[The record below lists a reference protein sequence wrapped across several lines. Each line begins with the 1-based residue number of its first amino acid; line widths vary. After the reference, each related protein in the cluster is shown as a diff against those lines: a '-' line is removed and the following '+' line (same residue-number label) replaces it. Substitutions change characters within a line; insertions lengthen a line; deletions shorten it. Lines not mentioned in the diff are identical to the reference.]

1 MLARRVLFAAVICFL
16 LPGVAGCWSNYEL
29 EQQALVTALG
39 VDRGS
44 DGRLLASAQIVVP
57 RVAGAQRV
65 AGGGG
70 REESPVFVAGAEG
83 RTVAEAVS
91 MLSNAAGRNLNFA
104 FMELIVI
111 GRELAA
117 EGIAPVTDWVGRSR
131 ELRLR
136 TLIGVADGTAREV
149 IEAPGAGL
157 DRIPGT
163 YLASSV
169 AVSELNNSRIVRTS
183 VFDFLHDVSLKG
195 REPLAMRITVSRT
208 GGKKQAQVS
217 GCAVFRGYRL
227 AGWLNETESRGYLWV
242 TGKIGRGTVSGT
254 LPGGKPAAYTI
265 RGSKTKIAVA
275 FTGDGPAFR
284 VKIAMKSNLGEVHD
298 PDLKL
303 DRPQDLEE
311 LEPLLADSVARE
323 AKAALARARE
333 LNADIFGLGEALRRR
348 HPAQW
353 KEIKD
358 DWDNIFGRVPVEVE
372 VEASIRRTE
381 KAGSPVRPK
390 AWPP

>member
-1 MLARRVLFAAVICFL
+1 ML
-16 LPGVAGCWSNYEL
+16 
-29 EQQALVTALG
+29 T
-39 VDRGS
+39 
-44 DGRLLASAQIVVP
+44 ASA
-57 RVAGAQRV
+57 
-65 AGGGG
+65 
-70 REESPVFVAGAEG
+70 
-83 RTVAEAVS
+83 TVRPSAPATKTG
-91 MLSNAAGRNLNFA
+91 LS
-104 FMELIVI
+104 
-111 GRELAA
+111 

-136 TLIGVADGTAREV
+136 TLIGVADGTAREM

-169 AVSELNNSRIVRTS
+169 AVSALNNSRIVRTS

-208 GGKKQAQVS
+208 GGKKQARVS

-323 AKAALARARE
+323 AEAALARARA

-348 HPAQW
+348 HPARW

-358 DWDNIFGRVPVEVE
+358 DWENIFGRVPVEVE

>member
-1 MLARRVLFAAVICFL
+1 MRARGVLLAAAICLL
-16 LPGVAGCWSNYEL
+16 LPGAAGCWSNYEL

-44 DGRLLASAQIVVP
+44 AGRFLASAQIVVP
-57 RVAGAQRV
+57 RAAGTQRA
-65 AGGGG
+65 AGGGE

-91 MLSNAAGRNLNFA
+91 MLSNTTGRDLNFA
-104 FMELIVI
+104 FLELIVI
-111 GRELAA
+111 GRDLAA

-136 TLIGVADGTAREV
+136 TLLGVADGTAREV
-149 IEAPGAGL
+149 IESPGAGL

-163 YLASSV
+163 YLASAV
-169 AVSELNNSRIVRTS
+169 AVSALNNSRIVRTS
-183 VFDFLHDVSLKG
+183 VFDFLHDISLKG
-195 REPLAMRITVSRT
+195 REPLAMRITVSQT
-208 GGKKQAQVS
+208 GGKKQARIS

-242 TGKIGRGTVSGT
+242 TGKIGRGTVSGS
-254 LPGGKPAAYTI
+254 LPGGKPAAYAI
-265 RGSKTKIAVA
+265 RGSKTKIAVDL
-275 FTGDGPAFR
+275 TGEGPAFR
-284 VKIAMKSNLGEVHD
+284 VKITFKSNLGEVDD

-303 DRPQDLEE
+303 ERPQDLEK
-311 LEPLLADSVARE
+311 LEPLLAEAVARE
-323 AKAALARARE
+323 AEAALARARA

-348 HPAQW
+348 YPAQW
-353 KEIKD
+353 QEIGDGWD
-358 DWDNIFGRVPVEVE
+358 DLFGRVPVTVE

-390 AWPP
+390 G